1 MHIFKPL
8 AAICGRTAR
17 LFPCRAEM
25 QRCAATQ
32 DALRYAEEGE
42 HPDILTHLRFLRMS
56 QEEENS
62 RAAAQERAA
71 QAVCYIK
78 SRDAFSALGKIIMSI
93 ME

>member
-1 MHIFKPL
+1 M
-8 AAICGRTAR
+8 
-17 LFPCRAEM
+17 
-25 QRCAATQ
+25 Q

-71 QAVCYIK
+71 QAVC
-78 SRDAFSALGKIIMSI
+78 
-93 ME
+93 